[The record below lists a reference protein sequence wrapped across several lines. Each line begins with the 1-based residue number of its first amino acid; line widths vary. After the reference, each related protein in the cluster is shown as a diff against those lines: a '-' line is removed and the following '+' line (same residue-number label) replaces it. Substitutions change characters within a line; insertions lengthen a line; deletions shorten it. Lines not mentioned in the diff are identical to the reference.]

1 MSVNARL
8 GLIWWESLTVDE
20 QLAMLRRA
28 RAFLRHPASG
38 ADCWALWRAGQIKM
52 GAGVGSTPVS
62 PDTEVPGVALVS
74 FSDRVPV
81 GRDMP
86 REGDR
91 AEAFLRGPTPS
102 TAIREARE

>member
-1 MSVNARL
+1 MSVNARV
-8 GLIWWESLTVDE
+8 GLIWWESLNVDE

-28 RAFLRHPASG
+28 RAFLRRPASG

-74 FSDRVPV
+74 FSDRNPV
-81 GRDMP
+81 GRDVR
-86 REGDR
+86 REG
-91 AEAFLRGPTPS
+91 GPQQATPGVRTLS
-102 TAIREARE
+102 TASAEVRP